1 MSDTRKIVEVMKL
14 HKVYKDFWGR
24 EKVKAVTNLNFDVRQ
39 GEIFG
44 LLGPN
49 GAGKTTTIKLL
60 LGLLFPSHGKVT
72 IFNQSPRS
80 IFSKNRLGFL
90 PEESYLYPYQNAEE
104 ALNFYA
110 KLFNLPAKVRK
121 KRVNDLIEMVGLDRA
136 RKRFIKEYSK
146 GMARRIGIAQAL
158 INDPEFIILDE
169 PTSGLDPIGTRE
181 IKDLILELKKHG
193 KTILLCSHL
202 LSDVEDVCDRFCIL
216 YNGHKICEGDIDT
229 LLENEDVMQVTSKGL
244 DPDRQKRLAHWF
256 AKEGVEV
263 YQLGNKKQRLESFFL
278 QQIEKAREEQMEQ
291 QKTKRELKEFV
302 AEVQKD
308 QQPKDVLEQL
318 VAKPVEKEQP
328 KVKEEPAPEV
338 KVEDLI
344 KKEQPK
350 STEESEVKVEVNQN
364 LIDSLINKKETNNP
378 PK

>member
-1 MSDTRKIVEVMKL
+1 MSNAKKIVEVIKL

-24 EKVKAVTNLNFDVRQ
+24 EKVRAVTNLNFDVRQ

-80 IFSKNRLGFL
+80 IFSKSRLGFL

-104 ALNFYA
+104 ALTFYA
-110 KLFNLPAKVRK
+110 KLFNLPPKIRK
-121 KRVNDLIEMVGLDRA
+121 KRVNDLIEMVGLEKA

-169 PTSGLDPIGTRE
+169 PTSGLDPLGTRE

-216 YNGHKICEGDIDT
+216 YSGHKICEGDIDT
-229 LLENEDVMQVTSKGL
+229 LLANEDMMQVTSEKM
-244 DPDRQKRLAHWF
+244 DADRQKRLASWF
-256 AKEGVEV
+256 AKEGLEV
-263 YQLGNKKQRLESFFL
+263 YNFGNKRQRLETFFL
-278 QQIEKAREEQMEQ
+278 QQIEKAREEHMEQ
-291 QKTKRELKEFV
+291 QKSKRELKEFV
-302 AEVQKD
+302 SEAKKD
-308 QQPKDVLEQL
+308 TKGQENILEQL
-318 VAKPVEKEQP
+318 VKTNEPEEKPEPVVEEK
-328 KVKEEPAPEV
+328 APEV
-338 KVEDLI
+338 KVEDLL
-344 KKEQPK
+344 KKEAPAPEQKQQQEPK
-350 STEESEVKVEVNQN
+350 KEVDQ
-364 LIDSLINKKETNNP
+364 SLIESLTNKK
-378 PK
+378 K